1 MNYIYIDKE
10 TDNIEAFCSIRDDI
24 FEQYGGINHF
34 DPEINKQENQEV
46 VIASG
51 DLTSINL
58 CNRSYSFNRELYNS
72 TLSKTKTLS
81 ETETHNFLNAIDF
94 FIEGEEHKINEE
106 QVMALNNIELLEKE
120 NIDLKNRLKAIEEK
134 LGI

>member
-24 FEQYGGINHF
+24 FEQYGGVDHF
-34 DPEINKQENQEV
+34 DPNINKQENQEV
-46 VIASG
+46 VIANG

-58 CNRSYSFNRELYNS
+58 CNRSYSFNREVYNKS
-72 TLSKTKTLS
+72 LSKAKTLS
-81 ETETHNFLNAIDF
+81 DNELYNFINAIDL
-94 FIEGEEHKINEE
+94 FIEGEEHKVNNDEIN
-106 QVMALNNIELLEKE
+106 MLNNIDLIEKE
-120 NIDLKNRLKAIEEK
+120 NIELKNRLKAIEQK